1 MEMRDSILRE
11 IFGRKLNRTIK
22 SPELIG
28 AIIDFFNLYLSA
40 GNSEYHQFSS
50 ILAGK
55 SPDFMVKWLPES
67 GCALLSVKNESR
79 SVIFLQLVIL
89 DGWICNVRS
98 EVMTGRQI
106 ISDSNHYRLIW
117 AGEIPYPLYDAFMA
131 AFCNTIQT
139 KKDRNILN
147 ALHIAS
153 KAINAS
159 FGPTSADIQPFCAP
173 IGVNSR
179 SVSWCLVK
187 AVVGVLISNYP
198 YLTSSTEDADHFS
211 CEKLMINFYLWI
223 LEEEMDK
230 LDHITVDRI
239 DLTMSIISCICNNC
253 SLLAESDCTV
263 SEFETRCK
271 SIRQRLEDD
280 AKKTKKKWNLQKIA
294 SAGGHEDTGLSELGW
309 ANFDLNLPPPIVCS
323 TANADFLSVYRKRI
337 DQNLCT
343 LNSVPD
349 DTCAIEVMISWIQN
363 IDESIKSRSIV
374 ESEGRQ
380 LAISSIQHWLYKRL
394 EIIDDVGS
402 KVSVQAL
409 KSIWNLHNSQCFSLT
424 ALLKEKDSISVELR
438 SNEMLSTWIIF
449 CLSHASVKRIYPIIA
464 TYGVPIRWSDLRHL
478 SLGSK
483 AAVDAALAVSTYLE
497 RYSSPNNDIFS
508 LSTQDPTSNMALQFS
523 RENAIIQKKWKQ
535 EEEAADTV
543 QTKHWNQVRKLQAE
557 AAELRILIAK
567 CNVKL
572 SDLLRKSSEMEIL
585 HPAYG
590 YTHLSL
596 EIQSARAKLSKLSGE
611 LAAAERPLPVIF
623 QPLPKDEK
631 TAMVILF
638 FIYMP
643 VELRIF
649 STICVVAQQMLLPQ
663 SPSTATQEGMQ
674 IVHDVISDI
683 CSKM

>member
-1 MEMRDSILRE
+1 MSDSILRE
-11 IFGRKLNRTIK
+11 IFGLKLHQTIK
-22 SPELIG
+22 SPELIR

-40 GNSEYHQFSS
+40 GDSEYHQFSS

-55 SPDFMVKWLPES
+55 SSDFMVKWLPES

-79 SVIFLQLVIL
+79 SVISLQLIIL
-89 DGWICNVRS
+89 DGWICNIRS
-98 EVMTGRQI
+98 DVMAGRQI

-117 AGEIPYPLYDAFMA
+117 AGEIPCPLYDSFMT
-131 AFCNTIQT
+131 AFCNIIQA

-147 ALHIAS
+147 ALYSAS
-153 KAINAS
+153 NVIHAS
-159 FGPTSADIQPFCAP
+159 FGPTSADTLSFCAP

-179 SVSWCLVK
+179 SISWCLVK
-187 AVVGVLISNYP
+187 AVVGVLISSYP
-198 YLTSSTEDADHFS
+198 YLTSNTEDSDYSS
-211 CEKLMINFYLWI
+211 CIKLMINFYLWI
-223 LEEEMDK
+223 LAEKMDK

-239 DLTMSIISCICNNC
+239 DLTMRIISCICNNC
-253 SLLAESDCTV
+253 SLLAESDCIV
-263 SEFETRCK
+263 SQYEARCK
-271 SIRQRLEDD
+271 GIRQRLEDD
-280 AKKTKKKWNLQKIA
+280 ATITKEKWNLQKIA
-294 SAGGHEDTGLSELGW
+294 PAGDREDTGVSELGW
-309 ANFDLNLPPPIVCS
+309 ANFDLNLPLPIVCS
-323 TANADFLSVYRKRI
+323 TANADFLSRCRERI
-337 DQNLCT
+337 NQNLCT

-349 DTCAIEVMISWIQN
+349 NTCAIEVMISWTQN
-363 IDESIKSRSIV
+363 IDESIKNRLIV

-380 LAISSIQHWLYKRL
+380 LAILSIQHWLYKRL
-394 EIIDDVGS
+394 EIIDDVNS
-402 KVSVQAL
+402 KVSIQAL
-409 KSIWNLHNSQCFSLT
+409 KSLWDLYSSQCFSLT
-424 ALLKEKDSISVELR
+424 ALLKAKDSISVELR

-449 CLSHASVKRIYPIIA
+449 CLSHASVKIIYPIIA
-464 TYGVPIRWSDLRHL
+464 SYGVPIRWSDLRHL

-483 AAVDAALAVSTYLE
+483 TAVDAALAVSTYLE
-497 RYSSPNNDIFS
+497 RYSFPNNAIFS
-508 LSTQDPTSNMALQFS
+508 LSIQDPTTNMALQFS
-523 RENAIIQKKWKQ
+523 RESAIIQKKWKQ

-543 QTKHWNQVRKLQAE
+543 QKKHWNQVRKLQAE